1 MKTIKNKIMV
11 SAVAIFV
18 ISMLIITAF
27 STVASYRATLETT
40 KSNMTETISIIARR
54 IEWEI
59 KAYKNVAFDTGSNSK
74 MADPSVSLD
83 DKKAIIQAYVD
94 EYGFERGNL
103 IGTDG
108 ISLIDGNNYSDREY
122 FAQAMKGNTS
132 VSEPV
137 VSRITGKIT
146 LIVAAPLWKDG
157 IPNTQ
162 PIGAVYFVPNEEFL
176 NNIMRDINISENSN
190 AYMIDKD
197 GNTVANVDIDKVKY
211 GENIENNAKTDSKY
225 TGLADINFKVR
236 HGQTGFDD
244 CTYMGERQFAAYA
257 PIGETNEWSVVVYA
271 PAQDLLKRIIIVM
284 LITAIIFILTVVV
297 SSFNAMHLGK
307 SIGNPIKECTKRIE
321 KLAKGDLTSPV
332 PEINT
337 KDETGVLARTTKK
350 VINDL
355 NNIIADIGYMLSEM
369 ANGNFDVKTRD
380 ISYYA
385 GDFYI
390 LLESVKEI
398 NGRLSDT
405 LTQINVASD
414 QVSTGADQIAA
425 GAQALSQ
432 GATEQA
438 ASVEE
443 LAATIHDISDHVTEN
458 SKNCD
463 SAEKLVGE
471 TTRDIQDANA
481 KMKRLKD
488 AMENINKTSGKIGKI
503 VKTIEDI
510 SFQTNI
516 LALNAAVEA
525 SSAGEAGKGFAVV
538 AEEVGTL
545 AARSADATQNTADL
559 LEEALNAVKVGIEI
573 AADTANAMSRVEDR
587 AESVDKIVVK
597 IADASEHQAAM
608 LSQVAEGMGQIS
620 AVVQTNSAT
629 AEESAAASDELSG
642 QSNMLKE
649 LVDKFKIKRK

>member
-244 CTYMGERQFAAYA
+244 CTYMGERQFVAYA

-284 LITAIIFILTVVV
+284 LITAIIFILTVIV